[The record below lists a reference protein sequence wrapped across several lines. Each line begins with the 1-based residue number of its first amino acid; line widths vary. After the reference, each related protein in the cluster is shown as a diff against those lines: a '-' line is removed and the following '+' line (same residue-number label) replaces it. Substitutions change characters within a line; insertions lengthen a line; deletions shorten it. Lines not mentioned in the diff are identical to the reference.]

1 MTANIPLMSFFLFV
15 DLTSARV
22 EKVYLRHF
30 SLPED
35 QKVKAQRLNV
45 TLVFVMATLS
55 QDRRHLRSATFGGDS
70 LAYKS
75 RGELIRVTKEVMAVR
90 SKLAFL
96 VAGVKETLEKGSA
109 VT

>member
-15 DLTSARV
+15 DLTSPRV
-22 EKVYLRHF
+22 EKVYPRHF

-55 QDRRHLRSATFGGDS
+55 QDRRHLRSATFGGTPS
-70 LAYKS
+70 RINHEVNLSVLRRKS
-75 RGELIRVTKEVMAVR
+75 WL
-90 SKLAFL
+90 
-96 VAGVKETLEKGSA
+96 
-109 VT
+109 